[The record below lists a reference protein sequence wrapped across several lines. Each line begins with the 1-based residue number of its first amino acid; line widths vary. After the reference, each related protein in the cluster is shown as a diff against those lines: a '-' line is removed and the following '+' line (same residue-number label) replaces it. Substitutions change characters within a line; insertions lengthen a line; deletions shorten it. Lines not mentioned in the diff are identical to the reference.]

1 MVSVLPVCV
10 RCASFHPIFAS
21 FLLSKNVYYITS
33 LPNNTHTPT
42 PTHTHTHTH
51 IQTHTHIHTHT
62 HTHTHTYTP
71 THTRHTHIQTHTHLH
86 TYTHTSHTHTY
97 THTSHTTRNVENV
110 KEELDYPN
118 EWYYDAETEDLFY
131 FHNATGV

>member
-1 MVSVLPVCV
+1 MSVGTCVCTGIHTT
-10 RCASFHPIFAS
+10 RA
-21 FLLSKNVYYITS
+21 
-33 LPNNTHTPT
+33 NNFSIHKTHSHHIHA
-42 PTHTHTHTH
+42 HTHK
-51 IQTHTHIHTHT
+51 
-62 HTHTHTYTP
+62 HTHTYTP
-71 THTRHTHIQTHTHLH
+71 THTRHTHTP
-86 TYTHTSHTHTY
+86 